1 MNNAGDNN
9 RSISELT
16 ERCER
21 LRTEMAAAERAAED
35 ELADISSG
43 HRRELQRLDGQVK
56 ADIARLE
63 KEIEAAREEA
73 SAEQIKT
80 SKFEKLIQ
88 QYSSSSASSASSS
101 SVRSAST
108 ASTATRSTRPPFS
121 TRPTPQ
127 RSASNSRGSLS
138 SSAPKK

>member
-1 MNNAGDNN
+1 M
-9 RSISELT
+9 
-16 ERCER
+16 
-21 LRTEMAAAERAAED
+21 
-35 ELADISSG
+35 
-43 HRRELQRLDGQVK
+43 QRLDGQVK

-88 QYSSSSASSASSS
+88 QYSSSASSASSS